1 MDPLSDPD
9 DLISSCELESGGLV
23 SMMEGSDSNGSQPSV
38 VPVDIDI
45 IRNKESIHLELVVA
59 DKVEGGVFKTLEC
72 IAEKI
77 TSR

>member
-23 SMMEGSDSNGSQPSV
+23 SIMEGGDSNGSQPSV
-38 VPVDIDI
+38 VPVGI

-72 IAEKI
+72 VAEKI